1 MNLIIGRKPVLEA
14 LNSNEEISQVFI
26 LFGQEGGIIDA
37 IRVAAKKKGIK
48 INQVPFEK
56 FRQIT
61 QSKVAQGV
69 AASKSE
75 QKFYTLHEII
85 EYSTHKAKNSSKRN
99 VISNESSSEKSSEIH
114 SAKISPVGRNDNMDE
129 YQNKFINS
137 ERETFPLLLILDS
150 IQDTHNVGAILRSA
164 DCSGVDGIIITKNNS
179 APINETVVKT
189 SAGASEH
196 VKITLINN
204 LAQTIDE
211 LKKKGFWV
219 VGSYLEGAKD
229 YTSVDYKMPIALIV
243 GNEEKGIRKLTA
255 DKCDHLVRIPMKGK
269 IQSLNVSVATGVL
282 LFEILR
288 QRSI

>member
-1 MNLIIGRKPVLEA
+1 MSLIIGRKPVLEA
-14 LNSNEEISQVFI
+14 LNSDEEVSQVFI
-26 LFGQEGGIIDA
+26 LFGQEGGIIEA

-48 INQVPFEK
+48 VNQVPFEK

-61 QSKVAQGV
+61 QSKIAQGV

-75 QKFYTLHEII
+75 QKYYDLYEII
-85 EYSTHKAKNSSKRN
+85 SESK
-99 VISNESSSEKSSEIH
+99 KSQ
-114 SAKISPVGRNDNMDE
+114 
-129 YQNKFINS
+129 Y
-137 ERETFPLLLILDS
+137 PLLLILDS

-164 DCSGVDGIIITKNNS
+164 DCSGVEGIIITKNNS
-179 APINETVVKT
+179 AQINETVVKT

-211 LKKKGFWV
+211 LKQKGFWI

-229 YTSVDYKMPIALIV
+229 YTKVDYKVPIAVIV

-269 IQSLNVSVATGVL
+269 IQSLNVSVASGVL

>member
-1 MNLIIGRKPVLEA
+1 MSLIIGRKPVLEA
-14 LNSNEEISQVFI
+14 LNADEEISQVFI
-26 LFGQEGGIIDA
+26 LFGQKGGIIEA

-48 INQVPFEK
+48 VNQVPFEK

-61 QSKVAQGV
+61 QSKIAQGV

-75 QKFYTLHEII
+75 QKFYDLYDII
-85 EYSTHKAKNSSKRN
+85 
-99 VISNESSSEKSSEIH
+99 NESKKSQ
-114 SAKISPVGRNDNMDE
+114 
-129 YQNKFINS
+129 Y
-137 ERETFPLLLILDS
+137 PLLLILDS

-164 DCSGVDGIIITKNNS
+164 DCSGVDGILITKHNS

-196 VKITLINN
+196 VKIAMINN

-211 LKKKGFWV
+211 LKQKGFWI
-219 VGSYLEGAKD
+219 VGSYLEGAKN
-229 YTSVDYKMPIALIV
+229 YTKVDYKIPIAVIV

-288 QRSI
+288 QRSN

>member
-1 MNLIIGRKPVLEA
+1 MSLIIGRKPVLEA
-14 LNSNEEISQVFI
+14 LNSDEELSQVFI

-37 IRVAAKKKGIK
+37 IRAAAKKKGIK
-48 INQVPFEK
+48 VNQVPYEK

-61 QSKVAQGV
+61 QSKIAQGV
-69 AASKSE
+69 AAIKSS
-75 QKFYTLHEII
+75 QRYYTLQEII
-85 EYSTHKAKNSSKRN
+85 QSAQSKIELHKKALSLG
-99 VISNESSSEKSSEIH
+99 EGLGE
-114 SAKISPVGRNDNMDE
+114 A
-129 YQNKFINS
+129 
-137 ERETFPLLLILDS
+137 FPLLLILDS

-164 DCSGVDGIIITKNNS
+164 DCSGVDGIIVTKHNS

-196 VKITLINN
+196 VKIAQVNN

-211 LKKKGFWV
+211 LKQNGFWI

-229 YTSVDYKMPIALIV
+229 YTKVDYKMPIAVIV

-255 DKCDHLVRIPMKGK
+255 DKCDYLVRIPMKGK

-288 QRSI
+288 QRNI

>member
-1 MNLIIGRKPVLEA
+1 VNLIIGRKPVLEA
-14 LNSNEEISQVFI
+14 LNSDEEVSQVFI
-26 LFGQEGGIIDA
+26 LFGQEGGIIEA

-48 INQVPFEK
+48 VNQVPFEK

-61 QSKVAQGV
+61 QSKIAQGV

-75 QKFYTLHEII
+75 QKYYDLYEII
-85 EYSTHKAKNSSKRN
+85 
-99 VISNESSSEKSSEIH
+99 NESKKSQ
-114 SAKISPVGRNDNMDE
+114 
-129 YQNKFINS
+129 Y
-137 ERETFPLLLILDS
+137 PLLLILDS

-211 LKKKGFWV
+211 LKQKGFWI
-219 VGSYLEGAKD
+219 VGSYLEGAKN
-229 YTSVDYKMPIALIV
+229 YTKVDYKVPIALIV

-288 QRSI
+288 QRQS

>member
-1 MNLIIGRKPVLEA
+1 VSLIIGRKPVLEA
-14 LNSNEEISQVFI
+14 LNSEEEVSQVFI
-26 LFGQEGGIIDA
+26 LFGQEGGIIES

-48 INQVPFEK
+48 VNQVPFEK

-61 QSKVAQGV
+61 QSKIAQGV

-75 QKFYTLHEII
+75 QKYYDLYEII
-85 EYSTHKAKNSSKRN
+85 SESK
-99 VISNESSSEKSSEIH
+99 KSQ
-114 SAKISPVGRNDNMDE
+114 
-129 YQNKFINS
+129 Y
-137 ERETFPLLLILDS
+137 PLLLILDS

-211 LKKKGFWV
+211 LKQKGFWI

-229 YTSVDYKMPIALIV
+229 YTKIDYKVPIAVIV